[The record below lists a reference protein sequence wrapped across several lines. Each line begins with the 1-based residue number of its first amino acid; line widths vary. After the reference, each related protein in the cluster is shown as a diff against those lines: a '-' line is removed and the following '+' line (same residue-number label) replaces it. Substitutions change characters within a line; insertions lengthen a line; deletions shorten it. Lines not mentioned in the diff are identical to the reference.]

1 MYAKVIIL
9 VILAAILYNLG
20 AALYH
25 MITDREDS
33 GRMVKSLTRRVAL
46 SVTLIVFLLI
56 AMATGLI
63 TPHSGPV

>member
-9 VILAAILYNLG
+9 IILAAILYNLG

-25 MITDREDS
+25 MITDQDDS
-33 GRMVKSLTRRVAL
+33 GRMVKSLTRRVIL
-46 SVTLIVFLLI
+46 SVTLIIFLLI
-56 AMATGLI
+56 AMATGMI

>member
-1 MYAKVIIL
+1 MYAKIIIL

-25 MITDREDS
+25 MISDKDDS

-46 SVTLIVFLLI
+46 SVTLIIFLVI
-56 AMATGLI
+56 AMATGMI